1 MSLWKMNSREKPFH
15 ASFRIKLFEHVFSC
29 DNTALLSLCA
39 VCLSL
44 INLIV
49 PHSKL
54 VEDFLKVP

>member
-1 MSLWKMNSREKPFH
+1 MNSREKPFH

-29 DNTALLSLCA
+29 DNTALLSPCA
-39 VCLSL
+39 VFLSL